1 MLWSDIKGRK
11 VVSTASAERVGKV
24 KEIVVD
30 GVAHQVAGFVLK
42 RTQSGSVLPW
52 ADVQGLGADA
62 LTVASGE
69 VVVDADERVDA
80 LRDKRDTVLGK
91 RVLSVLGDE
100 LGTVK
105 DLDVEPST
113 GTVVS
118 LVLERRSV
126 PGTDVRGVGSYAVV
140 VAAQP

>member
-24 KEIVVD
+24 KDVVVD
-30 GVAHQVAGFVLK
+30 GPGRQVVGFLLK
-42 RTQSGSVLPW
+42 RTKNGSVLPW
-52 ADVQGLGADA
+52 AAVQGLGADA
-62 LTVASGE
+62 VTVASAE

-80 LRDKRDTVLGK
+80 LHDKRDAVLGK

-113 GTVVS
+113 GALVS

-126 PGTDVRGVGSYAVV
+126 PAGDVRGVGSYAVV